1 MFSGNSQLLEKKDQ
15 EKDSQDE
22 EFFEKDLLPSANDS
36 ENQVEGEQHDTHEEK
51 QELDDDRHFFF
62 FVMLSVSIVTI
73 INLVLSFFMYRVIF
87 AANLILVILAS
98 LLTAASYFEK
108 KLDSREYF
116 SLEFEEEYLA
126 EQWI

>member
-15 EKDSQDE
+15 EKDSQEE
-22 EFFEKDLLPSANDS
+22 EFSEEDLLPSVNNS
-36 ENQVEGEQHDTHEEK
+36 ENQVEGEQHTHEEK

-87 AANLILVILAS
+87 TANLILVILAS
-98 LLTAASYFEK
+98 LLTTASYFEK